1 MNWTLELS
9 WKIVFRM
16 WGNPKPAPEYQL
28 GWKDKN
34 ATSQSL
40 KITLSW
46 DFERIIISQRDLIE
60 ENAKV
65 VALNAWR
72 RPIVSSEDTE
82 QSSQADTF
90 RGVRIRSHYY
100 MRNLPRT
107 LTSN

>member
-1 MNWTLELS
+1 MNWILELW

-28 GWKDKN
+28 GWKDMN
-34 ATSQSL
+34 ATSKSL
-40 KITLSW
+40 KIILCW
-46 DFERIIISQRDLIE
+46 DFERIIIYHGDLIE

-72 RPIVSSEDTE
+72 RPISSSEDTE

-90 RGVRIRSHYY
+90 RGVRIRSHCY
-100 MRNLPRT
+100 MRNSPRT